1 MKQSALSPLSLLIFT
16 TSPVRPNMLCPFLAK
31 TLRNLSTA
39 TQLVDGG
46 VRIQAELCVTE
57 ATMPCSFLPCQLPAK
72 LEVIFLVPLTLQAS
86 KTDRPTNVQTFLQK
100 PLKSVQAWG
109 FIAEGVKAKIPILDD
124 MENQFQFYPLLP
136 IWISASH
143 QAHWSPGSTL
153 ETSFCS
159 YSFGLWYS
167 S

>member
-1 MKQSALSPLSLLIFT
+1 MFILSKDTDL
-16 TSPVRPNMLCPFLAK
+16 K

-39 TQLVDGG
+39 TQLVGGG

-72 LEVIFLVPLTLQAS
+72 LEVIFLVPLTFQAS

-109 FIAEGVKAKIPILDD
+109 FIAERVKTKIPILDD

-136 IWISASH
+136 IWISTSH

-153 ETSFCS
+153 ETFLPSLTKDT
-159 YSFGLWYS
+159 FGLWYS